1 MTATASAPA
10 AARPRPARW
19 ADTRPRTWTDRLIF
33 GPITQPRWARPG
45 VFALLG
51 ATALLYLWNLTVSG
65 WGNEYYAAAAQA
77 GARSWR
83 ALLFGSHDAGN
94 AITVDK
100 PPAALWLMGL
110 SGRLFG
116 FGEFSVLVPQALLGV
131 GSVALLCAAVRRWA
145 GPGAGLIAGAALA
158 ATPVA
163 ALMFRYDNPDALLTF
178 TLVAAAYCTVRA
190 VDADGTRWWSGST
203 GWLVLAAVGVG
214 VGFLTKMLQAFLVL
228 PAFGLVFLVAAA
240 GGFGSRVGKL
250 VTALVAL
257 IVAGGWYVL
266 LVELWPARDRPY
278 IGGSTNNSLWE
289 LTLGYNG
296 LGRLL
301 GGHGNP
307 GGQSAP
313 AAGARVGGAFGGDT
327 GITRL
332 LRDLMA
338 TEVSWLLPAALIGLV
353 AGLWTT
359 RRAPR
364 TDRARAA
371 LILWGGWVLGTGLV
385 FSYMSGVIH
394 PYYTVALAPG
404 VAALAAVSVTRLWE
418 LRAAVSARM
427 ILAVMIVVTGV
438 WAFVLLDRTP
448 EWLPWLRWSIVIGA
462 IVAAVGLLPRTR
474 RAVLPAI
481 FAAVGLIAGFAGTA
495 SYTVVTTT
503 HPHSGGIPAS
513 GPRGDAL
520 AGGPPPGGSPSPGA
534 RGDTMGGPP
543 SGGSPGP
550 GAGGD
555 VPSGGGPDT
564 GARGEAPS
572 GGSPD
577 TGPSRDAPS
586 GGAPPDGSPTAGQ
599 GRAGEPAADA
609 PPAGQRMSREANPGP
624 AAAATGGPP
633 GPGPDGP
640 PGIGPDTELEA
651 MVRACDRRW
660 SAATI
665 GSFGASGL
673 ELRSGASVM
682 AIGGF
687 SGRDDAPTLEEFRA
701 HVAAGDIGYFV
712 TARRSGPRP
721 PRPGGERE
729 KSTGQQIEEWV
740 SAHYTPRTIGD
751 ATVYDLTAP
760 TP

>member
-45 VFALLG
+45 VFTLLG

-131 GSVALLCAAVRRWA
+131 GSVALLYAAVRRWA

-289 LTLGYNG
+289 LTLGYTD
-296 LGRLL
+296 
-301 GGHGNP
+301 
-307 GGQSAP
+307 SADCS
-313 AAGARVGGAFGGDT
+313 ADT
-327 GITRL
+327 AI
-332 LRDLMA
+332 
-338 TEVSWLLPAALIGLV
+338 
-353 AGLWTT
+353 
-359 RRAPR
+359 RADSP
-364 TDRARAA
+364 
-371 LILWGGWVLGTGLV
+371 
-385 FSYMSGVIH
+385 
-394 PYYTVALAPG
+394 PP
-404 VAALAAVSVTRLWE
+404 
-418 LRAAVSARM
+418 
-427 ILAVMIVVTGV
+427 
-438 WAFVLLDRTP
+438 
-448 EWLPWLRWSIVIGA
+448 
-462 IVAAVGLLPRTR
+462 
-474 RAVLPAI
+474 
-481 FAAVGLIAGFAGTA
+481 
-495 SYTVVTTT
+495 
-503 HPHSGGIPAS
+503 
-513 GPRGDAL
+513 PRGRGWA
-520 AGGPPPGGSPSPGA
+520 A
-534 RGDTMGGPP
+534 RSAATP
-543 SGGSPGP
+543 GSPG
-550 GAGGD
+550 
-555 VPSGGGPDT
+555 SC
-564 GARGEAPS
+564 
-572 GGSPD
+572 
-577 TGPSRDAPS
+577 
-586 GGAPPDGSPTAGQ
+586 
-599 GRAGEPAADA
+599 
-609 PPAGQRMSREANPGP
+609 
-624 AAAATGGPP
+624 
-633 GPGPDGP
+633 
-640 PGIGPDTELEA
+640 GI
-651 MVRACDRRW
+651 
-660 SAATI
+660 
-665 GSFGASGL
+665 
-673 ELRSGASVM
+673 
-682 AIGGF
+682 
-687 SGRDDAPTLEEFRA
+687 
-701 HVAAGDIGYFV
+701 
-712 TARRSGPRP
+712 
-721 PRPGGERE
+721 
-729 KSTGQQIEEWV
+729 
-740 SAHYTPRTIGD
+740 
-751 ATVYDLTAP
+751 
-760 TP
+760 

>member
-10 AARPRPARW
+10 AARPRPARR
-19 ADTRPRTWTDRLIF
+19 ADTRPRTWTARLLF

-45 VFALLG
+45 LFALLG

-131 GSVALLCAAVRRWA
+131 GSVALLYAAVRRWA

-178 TLVAAAYCTVRA
+178 ALIAAAYCTVRA
-190 VDADGTRWWSGST
+190 VDANGARWWSGST
-203 GWLVLAAVGVG
+203 GWLVLAGVGVG

-240 GGFGSRVGKL
+240 GGFFSRVGKL
-250 VTALVAL
+250 VTALAAL
-257 IVAGGWYVL
+257 IVTGGWYVL

-313 AAGARVGGAFGGDT
+313 AAGARMGGAFGGDT

-353 AGLWTT
+353 AGLWST

-418 LRAAVSARM
+418 LRAAASARM
-427 ILAVMIVVTGV
+427 VLAAMVVVTGG

-462 IVAAVGLLPRTR
+462 IVAAVGLLPRIR
-474 RAVLPAI
+474 RARVLPAI
-481 FAAVGLIAGFAGTA
+481 VATVGLIAGFAGTA
-495 SYTVVTTT
+495 SYAVVTTT

-520 AGGPPPGGSPSPGA
+520 AGGPPPGGSP
-534 RGDTMGGPP
+534 
-543 SGGSPGP
+543 
-550 GAGGD
+550 
-555 VPSGGGPDT
+555 
-564 GARGEAPS
+564 
-572 GGSPD
+572 
-577 TGPSRDAPS
+577 
-586 GGAPPDGSPTAGQ
+586 TAGQ

-624 AAAATGGPP
+624 GAATGGPP

-640 PGIGPDTELEA
+640 PGIGPNTELEA
-651 MVRACDRRW
+651 LVRACDRRW
-660 SAATI
+660 SAATV

-712 TARRSGPRP
+712 TARRTGPRP

-740 SAHYTPRTIGD
+740 GAHYAPRTIGD

>member
-10 AARPRPARW
+10 ARPRPARRT
-19 ADTRPRTWTDRLIF
+19 DTRPRTWTDRLLF
-33 GPITQPRWARPG
+33 GPVTQPRWARPG

-178 TLVAAAYCTVRA
+178 ALIAAAYCTVRA
-190 VDADGTRWWSGST
+190 VEADGTRWWSGST
-203 GWLVLAAVGVG
+203 GWLVLAGVGVG

-240 GGFGSRVGKL
+240 GGFCSRVGKL
-250 VTALVAL
+250 VTALAAL
-257 IVAGGWYVL
+257 IVTGGWYVL

-313 AAGARVGGAFGGDT
+313 AAGARMGGAFGGDT

-353 AGLWTT
+353 AGLWST

-418 LRAAVSARM
+418 LRAAASARM
-427 ILAVMIVVTGV
+427 ILAAMVVVTGV

-474 RAVLPAI
+474 RARVLPAI
-481 FAAVGLIAGFAGTA
+481 VATVGLIAGFAGTA
-495 SYTVVTTT
+495 TYAVVTTT

-520 AGGPPPGGSPSPGA
+520 AGGPPPDGSPGPGA
-534 RGDTMGGPP
+534 RGDAMGGPP
-543 SGGSPGP
+543 SGGRPAQ
-550 GAGGD
+550 GASGGA
-555 VPSGGGPDT
+555 PSGGGP
-564 GARGEAPS
+564 P
-572 GGSPD
+572 GGSP
-577 TGPSRDAPS
+577 A
-586 GGAPPDGSPTAGQ
+586 AGQ
-599 GRAGEPAADA
+599 ERAGEPTADA

-624 AAAATGGPP
+624 GTDTGGPP

-640 PGIGPDTELEA
+640 PGIGPNTELEA

-660 SAATI
+660 SAATV

-712 TARRSGPRP
+712 TSRRSGPRP
-721 PRPGGERE
+721 PRPGGDRE

-740 SAHYTPRTIGD
+740 SAHYAPRTIGD

-760 TP
+760 AS